1 MWLLLL
7 FCCELVCKNI
17 LDQFVEW
24 IVVLCSSG
32 VSSSTLGTMKG
43 DPSAPAS
50 SRAQI
55 MHILEYELLACRP
68 GFPIAAWVP
77 RISKGIQAQL
87 PIACRP
93 GFRPS
98 TTSQLTQEHD
108 FYKACSVAMLGT
120 CMLPAMLC
128 SNGSRKLISWFFGIG
143 FVLRFPWS
151 TLTTYSRT
159 HLKTFPEVL

>member
-32 VSSSTLGTMKG
+32 VSSSTLGTIKG

-98 TTSQLTQEHD
+98 TTSELTQEHD

-120 CMLPAMLC
+120 RFRQPC
-128 SNGSRKLISWFFGIG
+128 SVTMASAPRRSWHSESYVIEFAL
-143 FVLRFPWS
+143 VV
-151 TLTTYSRT
+151 T
-159 HLKTFPEVL
+159 HLNTLE